1 LYKGTVVRFE
11 SVFGI
16 VGMASDPFIC
26 KIPFVDHEVCVHA
39 RAGMPGSKSTLFS
52 PQKLS

>member
-1 LYKGTVVRFE
+1 VRFE